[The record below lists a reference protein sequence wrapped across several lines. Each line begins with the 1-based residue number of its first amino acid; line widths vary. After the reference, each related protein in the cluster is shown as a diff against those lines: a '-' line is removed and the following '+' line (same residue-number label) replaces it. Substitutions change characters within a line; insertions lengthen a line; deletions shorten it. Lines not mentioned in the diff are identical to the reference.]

1 MRKTQKEMR
10 FSQCIALIDG
20 LLVGLL
26 YIWDIP
32 LDAASFIALTMAIG
46 LSVGAETV
54 FSVRPLS
61 VVTRS
66 VYQDRLGTNIK

>member
-46 LSVGAETV
+46 SLSVRKRC
-54 FSVRPLS
+54 FLFVRFL
-61 VVTRS
+61 
-66 VYQDRLGTNIK
+66 L